1 MPVACHPERWW
12 KVYMSEE
19 EKKEVE
25 PIFIEKFKMYVCSV
39 QYGGIETF
47 CLLRYWNILSSK
59 FIKILNYVKSLCII
73 FMINWLKYFDQ
84 KSANFLSKNVSI
96 PHVVYY

>member
-47 CLLRYWNILSSK
+47 CLLRY
-59 FIKILNYVKSLCII
+59 
-73 FMINWLKYFDQ
+73 
-84 KSANFLSKNVSI
+84 
-96 PHVVYY
+96 